1 MRGLGA
7 GSPCLA
13 VGGWGQ
19 SRHGRSPQGDQ
30 CGCARVSA
38 CVGAWKHCVCKDIGW
53 TGTSV
58 GVPASERARRGR
70 ERGCGST
77 GGWAWGCVCA
87 CVYKMARGAWG
98 DVCASRRGVVF
109 LLYLAFIDRVKDPV
123 PRNHYIFA
131 HSSCTLRSLR
141 YFCTLRSLRYPAY
154 FMCVWRGVFVFT
166 CVYLCFVFV
175 QVHLQTFVAFP
186 QYLYV
191 FFPQECMALALGGR
205 GRVHHEC
212 WFSIL
217 CFGVMCALL
226 NPGAGDVESSSKADN
241 RRESLADGVASM
253 LGIG

>member
-38 CVGAWKHCVCKDIGW
+38 CVGARKHCVCEDIGW

-98 DVCASRRGVVF
+98 DVCASKRGVVF
-109 LLYLAFIDRVKDPV
+109 LLYPAFIDRVKDPV

-131 HSSCTLRSLR
+131 RGAWGDVCASR
-141 YFCTLRSLRYPAY
+141 
-154 FMCVWRGVFVFT
+154 RGVVFLLYLAFID
-166 CVYLCFVFV
+166 CVKDSDHYIF
-175 QVHLQTFVAFP
+175 A
-186 QYLYV
+186 
-191 FFPQECMALALGGR
+191 R
-205 GRVHHEC
+205 GA
-212 WFSIL
+212 W
-217 CFGVMCALL
+217 
-226 NPGAGDVESSSKADN
+226 GDVCAS
-241 RRESLADGVASM
+241 RRGVVF
-253 LGIG
+253 LL